1 MKIKKILALLLVVLM
16 AVNQIAP
23 VAYAVGAEDPYTCS
37 CEDRSGSTL
46 LKTYAAT
53 CLVEAYKLYECHD
66 CGKQYTEYVG
76 PALGHIE
83 VIDPAVA
90 PTCTETGLTEGK
102 HCDVC
107 DEVIVAQEV
116 IEANGHTPDGRW
128 QIGHI
133 IPANCTE
140 EGSYTEYM
148 LCVVCGEVA
157 VENVVTTPAFGHTE
171 VNHDEVLADCE
182 NAGHSAYISCEK
194 CDWTEGYVEYPALG
208 HSSLDPVL
216 EGQGYCHEG
225 NLYWVTYCETCGDE
239 LSREVVS
246 AKHAYYTPDHKEAD
260 CVNPEMDVYNCYIC
274 GYVWNNTFG
283 EALGHSY
290 DAVVT
295 DPTCTEQGYTT
306 YTCSVCGDTYVD
318 DYVSEL
324 GHDYVGVDTA
334 PTCTEQGYTTY
345 TCSVCG
351 DSYVADYVD
360 PTGHEYEQEGYKPEV
375 IAPDCIHEG
384 YDLYSCSWCGDSYKD
399 NFTNPDPSL
408 HDIQI
413 TIPYKAPTCSAEGNE
428 AEFGCTICGEQ
439 KSGGE
444 VIAINPDAH
453 KYEAVVTAP
462 TCTEQGYTTHTCV
475 HNDEHQ
481 YVDAYVDALGHSPAP
496 AVEENRVEAT
506 CTEAGSYE
514 MVVYCSVCD
523 EELARDSFVIDALG
537 HDKIVH
543 EAQAPTCTE
552 IGWNA
557 YVTCSRCDYTTYEE
571 NELAALGHEMHPTYG
586 RTDPTCT
593 SDAYDIWEC
602 ARCDYEEI
610 IYEEGTM
617 LPHTEVVDAGYAET
631 CTEAGLTD
639 GAHCEVCGT
648 VTVAQEEIPAH
659 GHTEG
664 AAVEEN
670 RVEPDCVNAGSYDS
684 VVYCVCADCDCKI
697 ELSRVEVAIDA
708 LGHSYDAVVTD
719 PTCTEQGY
727 TTYTCSVCGD
737 SYVDNYVDANGHSY
751 DAVVTDPTCTE
762 QGYTT
767 YTCSVCGDSY
777 VDNYVDANGH
787 SYDAVVT
794 DPNCTEQ
801 GYTTNTCSVCGDSYV
816 DAYVD
821 ALGHDLEIWEAVE
834 PTWDETGLTAG
845 EKCLREGCDHLIE
858 QQIVDRLSEEI
869 EFTYEATGINGSENA
884 VNSGYIT
891 LNVYMNV
898 LTEQARV
905 WGADMGI
912 SFDGSKTPLLNVEGY
927 TFLNCTVSDYNGANY
942 VMMTFDMDANS
953 AETFAEGKYLVA
965 TLTFAVDN
973 SVYNESVSFDV
984 IGEVCDVSRN
994 STILNTLYFDFGAG
1008 TSIYVNM
1015 VGDANGD
1022 GKITTQDNMLL
1033 HEWMTSDI
1041 ENEDYNYIFDMNKDG
1056 YIDLADQAAIRD
1068 AIVGIYDVI

>member
-283 EALGHSY
+283 E
-290 DAVVT
+290 
-295 DPTCTEQGYTT
+295 
-306 YTCSVCGDTYVD
+306 
-318 DYVSEL
+318 
-324 GHDYVGVDTA
+324 
-334 PTCTEQGYTTY
+334 
-345 TCSVCG
+345 
-351 DSYVADYVD
+351 
-360 PTGHEYEQEGYKPEV
+360 
-375 IAPDCIHEG
+375 
-384 YDLYSCSWCGDSYKD
+384 
-399 NFTNPDPSL
+399 
-408 HDIQI
+408 
-413 TIPYKAPTCSAEGNE
+413 
-428 AEFGCTICGEQ
+428 
-439 KSGGE
+439 
-444 VIAINPDAH
+444 
-453 KYEAVVTAP
+453 
-462 TCTEQGYTTHTCV
+462 
-475 HNDEHQ
+475 
-481 YVDAYVDALGHSPAP
+481 
-496 AVEENRVEAT
+496 
-506 CTEAGSYE
+506 
-514 MVVYCSVCD
+514 
-523 EELARDSFVIDALG
+523 
-537 HDKIVH
+537 
-543 EAQAPTCTE
+543 
-552 IGWNA
+552 
-557 YVTCSRCDYTTYEE
+557 
-571 NELAALGHEMHPTYG
+571 
-586 RTDPTCT
+586 
-593 SDAYDIWEC
+593 
-602 ARCDYEEI
+602 
-610 IYEEGTM
+610 
-617 LPHTEVVDAGYAET
+617 
-631 CTEAGLTD
+631 
-639 GAHCEVCGT
+639 
-648 VTVAQEEIPAH
+648 
-659 GHTEG
+659 
-664 AAVEEN
+664 
-670 RVEPDCVNAGSYDS
+670 
-684 VVYCVCADCDCKI
+684 
-697 ELSRVEVAIDA
+697 A